1 VTHKLID
8 IDLIRPSAFQSA
20 SEADK
25 PSAEDV
31 HFAEETGILTPV
43 LVRQMGNK
51 AFPEYELLG
60 EEKSWFIA
68 QQLMQP
74 KVPAVV
80 MNYISDRDAKMLVSL
95 RRRAKTEDPIRWAK
109 VAESFLNTKRLYQP
123 HYSITDAAKEL
134 GVERTRLSHAL
145 RLINRLHP
153 NVQAAVSEGKIKV
166 GHARRLASL
175 PLSDQ
180 LHLTKKIL
188 LQHLSVRAVEAAVKQ
203 KLEKGKAKLIDDPIQ
218 KPVYLTQL
226 EANITDTMS
235 VKAQIDYE
243 ESSRSGELRLT
254 FHDLEELQ
262 GILERLGVILDT

>member
-1 VTHKLID
+1 M
-8 IDLIRPSAFQSA
+8 
-20 SEADK
+20 DK
-25 PSAEDV
+25 PTAEDI

-43 LVRQMGNK
+43 FVRQIGNQ

-74 KVPAVV
+74 KVPAVI
-80 MNYISDRDAKMLVSL
+80 MKSISDRDAMILVSL

-109 VAESFLNTKRLYQP
+109 EAESFLQTKRIYQP
-123 HYSITDAAKEL
+123 RYSINDAAKEL

-145 RLINRLHP
+145 RLLNLLHP
-153 NVQAAVSEGKIKV
+153 DILAAVSDAKIKV

-180 LHLTKKIL
+180 LRLAKKIL
-188 LQHLSVRAVEAAVKQ
+188 SQHLSVRAVEAAVTE
-203 KLEKGKAKLIDDPIQ
+203 KLAKGKSKLIDEPFQ

-226 EANITDTMS
+226 EARITDTVS
-235 VKAQIDYE
+235 AKARIDYE
-243 ESSRSGELRLT
+243 ESSRSGELRLS
-254 FHDLEELQ
+254 FHNLEELQ
-262 GILERLGVILDT
+262 GILERLGVMPDV